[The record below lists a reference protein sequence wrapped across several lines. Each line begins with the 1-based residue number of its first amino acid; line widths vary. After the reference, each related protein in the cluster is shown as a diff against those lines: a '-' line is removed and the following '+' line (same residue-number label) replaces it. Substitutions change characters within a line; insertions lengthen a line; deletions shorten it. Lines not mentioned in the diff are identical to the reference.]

1 MSKAEEK
8 VIDSMIEVT
17 ILGIRKSSLS
27 ESLVR
32 VREKTERKSG
42 ERSRVMS
49 DALDAAL
56 NQLFGITPIVT
67 LNKTDY
73 K

>member
-32 VREKTERKSG
+32 VREKTEKKSG

-56 NQLFGITPIVT
+56 NQLFGTP
-67 LNKTDY
+67 LS
-73 K
+73 